1 MEDEPRH
8 CAVCGA
14 ALVQRESEVPSKYA
28 RRRTCGGRSICRYR
42 QMNHTRYQTDDLGGL
57 GAFPVLYEPIGEW
70 PADLRF
76 ADARTV
82 DFGRLPM
89 PEAAVVFAGSTTN
102 DCADDGDAEA

>member
-14 ALVQRESEVPSKYA
+14 ALVQREGEVPSKYA
-28 RRRTCGGRSICRYR
+28 HRRTCGGKSICRYR

-89 PEAAVVFAGSTTN
+89 PEAAVVFAGSTTS
-102 DCADDGDAEA
+102 DCGDDGDAEA